1 MVSEGLSL
9 EVILEPRLSSIRGME
24 KKHPGI
30 TLLLVMPTRVS
41 MAVLAVHP
49 RLLLQADLITTTSL
63 LIKQLEEQL
72 YHLFGMVSE

>member
-24 KKHPGI
+24 KKPLRI

-49 RLLLQADLITTTSL
+49 RLLLQPDLITTTSL

>member
-9 EVILEPRLSSIRGME
+9 AVILEPRLSSIRGLE
-24 KKHPGI
+24 KKPPGI
-30 TLLLVMPTRVS
+30 TLLMVMPTRVS

-49 RLLLQADLITTTSL
+49 RLLLQADLITTSL

>member
-1 MVSEGLSL
+1 
-9 EVILEPRLSSIRGME
+9 ME
-24 KKHPGI
+24 KKPPGI
-30 TLLLVMPTRVS
+30 TLLLVTPTRVS
-41 MAVLAVHP
+41 MAVLAVYP